1 LQVDWRWRHSRWS
14 WTKLLLV
21 LNFLVLAKLHH
32 CMAVVDELQM
42 VLVRYHLH
50 HLTLRELLM

>member
-1 LQVDWRWRHSRWS
+1 VHQEIHRCGWRS
-14 WTKLLLV
+14 TKLR
-21 LNFLVLAKLHH
+21 H

-50 HLTLRELLM
+50 HLALRELLM